1 MPARKTEKKYKP
13 FDPEQQKKY
22 ELAIHQLT
30 HRCDPESLGFKST
43 DELPDLQEVLG
54 QPRAI
59 RALEIGSEVSGP
71 GYNIFVVGL
80 PASGRTTLSKEHL
93 ERKAVSEPV
102 PDDWCYVQNFDNP
115 RAPKAIRLTAGKGIE
130 FRRDMEK
137 LIQHCKSEIPKAFE
151 SKEYAQERDRIINE
165 VKKKQEAAF
174 IQLQQLAEQFSF
186 IVARTPFGIV
196 LAPAIEGKPLK
207 PEELEKLS
215 EEQRQKLEKL
225 QTRLGEEVEKT
236 LQHLR
241 ELGEKANQKLNELNQ
256 STIDF
261 ILLPFLNTI
270 QKKYQEN
277 PSVLSH
283 LEAVHKDI
291 LENANRFASSEG
303 EEQKPSLP
311 IPIPEADWTTRYA
324 VNLIVDNSATKG
336 APVVVETHPT
346 YHNLLGRIEHEVFMG
361 ASRTDFTLIRAGA
374 FHRANGGYLIIPARD
389 LLISPYAW
397 EGVKRVLRDGCIRI
411 LELGSLLGLL
421 STETLEPEPIP
432 LNVKV
437 ILVGTPLLYYLL
449 EINDEDFSKLFKVKA
464 EFTHVMDRT
473 PEAEKEYGLFIK
485 SVVLDNHLPPF
496 DHTAVARIIEHS
508 SRMAEDQHK
517 LSTRFGLI
525 ADVARE
531 AAYWANKNHRKRA
544 PVIVTAKDVEKAIQ
558 ESIYRRNL
566 IDERIQEMIA
576 QGTIQIE
583 TRGKAIGSANA
594 LSVYYLDDISFG
606 KPNRVTAAVSPGR
619 GGVTDIERQAD
630 LSGRIHT
637 KGFLILSGFLNSR
650 YASSGPLSISA
661 SITFEQSYSEIEGDS
676 ASAAELFAL
685 LSAIANVPIRQ
696 DIAITGAIN
705 QQGQVL
711 AVGGVNEKIE
721 GFYQICKA
729 LKLSGTQG
737 VIIPKA
743 NLRNLMLQNE
753 VLEAISKGRFHIW
766 AIANVDEGLSIL
778 SGIQAGQKDRRG
790 RFPQGTF
797 NAMVVEKLEQF
808 SELLKETPPKNTKKN
823 KT

>member
-1 MPARKTEKKYKP
+1 MPARKTEKKERAL
-13 FDPEQQKKY
+13 DPERLKDF
-22 ELAIHQLT
+22 ELKVHQLA
-30 HRCDPESLGFKST
+30 HRCDPQTLGFATT
-43 DELPDLQEVLG
+43 DELPDLQIVLG

-71 GYNIFVVGL
+71 GYNIFVVGQ

-93 ERKAVSEPV
+93 ERKAISEPV
-102 PDDWCYVQNFDNP
+102 PDDWCYVQNFANP
-115 RAPKAIRLTAGKGIE
+115 RAPKAIRLAAGKGQE

-137 LIQHCKSEIPKAFE
+137 LIEHCKLEIPKAFE

-215 EEQRQKLEKL
+215 AEQREKLEKL
-225 QTRLGEEVEKT
+225 QARLGEEVEKT
-236 LQHLR
+236 LQRLR
-241 ELGEKANQKLNELNQ
+241 ELGEKANQRLGELNH

-261 ILLPFLNTI
+261 ILLPFLQHI
-270 QKKYQEN
+270 QKKYQAN
-277 PSVLSH
+277 SAVLSH

-291 LENANRFASSEG
+291 LENANRFIASQNED
-303 EEQKPSLP
+303 QKPALP
-311 IPIPEADWTTRYA
+311 VPFPEVDWTARYA
-324 VNLIVDNSATKG
+324 VNLIVDHHDTKG

-361 ASRTDFTLIRAGA
+361 ASRTDFSLIRAGA

-449 EINDEDFSKLFKVKA
+449 HINDEDFSKLFKIKA
-464 EFTHVMDRT
+464 EFTSLMDRT

-485 SVVLDNHLPPF
+485 SVVIDNQLPPF
-496 DHTAVARIIEHS
+496 DQTAVARIIEHS
-508 SRMAEDQHK
+508 SRMAEDQKK

-525 ADVARE
+525 ADLVRE
-531 AAYWANKNHRKRA
+531 SAYWANKKARRRT
-544 PVIVTAKDVEKAIQ
+544 PVIVSAQDVEKAIQ

-566 IDERIQEMIA
+566 IDARIQEMIV
-576 QGTIQIE
+576 QGTIQIQ
-583 TRGKAIGSANA
+583 TKGSAVGSVNA
-594 LSVYYLDDISFG
+594 LSVFMLDDIAFG
-606 KPNRVTAAVSPGR
+606 KPNRVTAAVFPGR

-650 YASSGPLSISA
+650 YATTGPLSISA
-661 SITFEQSYSEIEGDS
+661 SIAFEQSYAEIEGDS

-685 LSAIANVPIRQ
+685 LSAIANCPIRQ

-721 GFYQICKA
+721 GFYHICKA
-729 LKLSGTQG
+729 MRLSGTQG

-753 VLEAISKGRFHIW
+753 ILEAVNQGKFHIW
-766 AIANVDEGLSIL
+766 AISNVDEGISIL
-778 SGIQAGQKDRRG
+778 SGIEAGKKNRQGQYPK
-790 RFPQGTF
+790 GTF
-797 NAMVVEKLEQF
+797 NAMVVERLEQF
-808 SELLKETPPKNTKKN
+808 SELLKEAPQKETKKN